1 MDTNIRV
8 RRNIM
13 RRVFFWYTVRTV
25 TSPLAK
31 LGAFLAVSFVLG
43 AAVSVRDVLLN
54 AWGALAS
61 PLQFGRFVVDA
72 FITTE
77 FMVQA
82 VVVVGLV
89 VVVAL
94 LVDIY
99 RTYRA
104 GFFAHAFNRA

>member
-1 MDTNIRV
+1 METNIRI

-13 RRVFFWYTVRTV
+13 RRVFFWYTIRTV

-31 LGAFLAVSFVLG
+31 LGAFLGVSFILG

-61 PLQFGRFVVDA
+61 PLQFVRFIVDA
-72 FITTE
+72 FMTTE
-77 FMVQA
+77 FVVQA
-82 VVVVGLV
+82 TVVVGLV
-89 VVVAL
+89 IATAL

-99 RTYRA
+99 RTYTA
-104 GFFAHAFNRA
+104 GFATGSTQQV

>member
-1 MDTNIRV
+1 METNIRI

-31 LGAFLAVSFVLG
+31 LAAFLGVFYILG
-43 AAVSVRDVLLN
+43 RAVSVRDVLVN
-54 AWGALAS
+54 AWSALAS

-72 FITTE
+72 LVTTE
-77 FMVQA
+77 LIVQVVVAVGA
-82 VVVVGLV
+82 VVTI
-89 VVVAL
+89 AL
-94 LVDIY
+94 LVDMY

-104 GFFAHAFNRA
+104 GFGERTTQQV

>member
-1 MDTNIRV
+1 METNIRI

-31 LGAFLAVSFVLG
+31 LGAFFAVSFVLG
-43 AAVSVRDVLLN
+43 AAVSVRDVLQN

-61 PLQFGRFVVDA
+61 PLQFGRFMVDA
-72 FITTE
+72 FVTTE
-77 FMVQA
+77 FVVQV
-82 VVVVGLV
+82 VVVVGFV
-89 VVVAL
+89 VVLAL

-99 RTYRA
+99 RTYKA
-104 GFFAHAFNRA
+104 GFFTHAFSRT